1 MSRPR
6 LGFVVHLALA
16 AALLPVLPASAATDP
31 IRCDNY
37 EYSMRGERMFWYG
50 NCRDHAQKVSVQFRP
65 DKGDWRHDRFEC
77 VPANDVIHLGTL
89 PYYQGELR
97 AEPAH
102 GSC

>member
-65 DKGDWRHDRFEC
+65 VAKQMSSPASSALWIACFTRAVTAPAGESS
-77 VPANDVIHLGTL
+77 VPSRSIAII
-89 PYYQGELR
+89 R
-97 AEPAH
+97 
-102 GSC
+102 